1 MLTTLMTVTVMF
13 MLVFLT
19 QHYILEEIQ
28 TPLPGKSKPPK
39 NMVD

>member
-1 MLTTLMTVTVMF
+1 MFTTLMTLTAMF

-28 TPLPGKSKPPK
+28 DTPSEPKPPK
-39 NMVD
+39 KIAD